1 MEKNEKLVLIDGN
14 SLINRAFYA
23 LPLLSNSQGEYS
35 NAVYGFCNML
45 TKLIEAENPKYM
57 AVAFDMGHP
66 TFRHEMYAEYKA
78 GRKKMPEELASQLP
92 ILKSVLASMNICF
105 IEKPGIEADD
115 IIGTLAKRFN
125 IPTIILSGDRDLFQ
139 LVDSSTSVWFTKR
152 GISDTIVVT
161 PKNIEE
167 VYGVKAN
174 QVADLKALMGD
185 SSDNIKGVAGVGEK
199 TAKALITEYGSIEN
213 LYAHLDDIKNALHD
227 KLANGEQDA
236 EFSKK
241 LATIFTQAP
250 LDISLDNLTFDF
262 PFKNATYTLFK
273 QY

>member
-57 AVAFDMGHP
+57 AVAFDMGHL

-105 IEKPGIEADD
+105 VEKPGIEADD

-161 PKNIEE
+161 PTP
-167 VYGVKAN
+167 ATP
-174 QVADLKALMGD
+174 LML
-185 SSDNIKGVAGVGEK
+185 SLLSPISAFK
-199 TAKALITEYGSIEN
+199 S
-213 LYAHLDDIKNALHD
+213 
-227 KLANGEQDA
+227 
-236 EFSKK
+236 
-241 LATIFTQAP
+241 AT
-250 LDISLDNLTFDF
+250 
-262 PFKNATYTLFK
+262 
-273 QY
+273 